1 MLDQKTECSLGVQF
15 RHEMI
20 QILVNGEEGGSA
32 RLRNAIN
39 DQMGHS
45 PAAWLGCL
53 TGVGPQ
59 SDKLSPE
66 LPVAISGRNPP

>member
-20 QILVNGEEGGSA
+20 RILVNGEEGGSA

-39 DQMGHS
+39 DQIGRL
-45 PAAWLGCL
+45 PAALLGCL
-53 TGVGPQ
+53 TGAGGAAVRQTVPRTAW
-59 SDKLSPE
+59 SHL
-66 LPVAISGRNPP
+66 R